1 MSLRYR
7 RVFVFAVL
15 PALLLVTATA
25 ARGQVDNSSS
35 LYLVEPTPP
44 TVNEDGKVINP
55 YLQQASYLA
64 VAIPEPRQWQVHD
77 LVTIIVRETSSAKSE
92 GELETEK
99 SMEIEGSVDAMVD
112 LKRILTDLQF
122 EPDEIAG
129 DEPRVGISF
138 GRQFEGDGEY
148 ERTDEVITRLTA
160 RVVDVKPNGT
170 LALEART
177 HLANDD
183 ETVTITVTGYC
194 RAEDVTA
201 DNSVLSTQMYDL
213 RVAKKHTG
221 EIRDASKK
229 GLFTKG
235 LDYLFN
241 F

>member
-1 MSLRYR
+1 VK
-7 RVFVFAVL
+7 RV
-15 PALLLVTATA
+15 
-25 ARGQVDNSSS
+25 
-35 LYLVEPTPP
+35 
-44 TVNEDGKVINP
+44 
-55 YLQQASYLA
+55 
-64 VAIPEPRQWQVHD
+64 
-77 LVTIIVRETSSAKSE
+77 
-92 GELETEK
+92 
-99 SMEIEGSVDAMVD
+99 
-112 LKRILTDLQF
+112 LTDLQL
-122 EPDEIAG
+122 EPEGIAG
-129 DEPRVGISF
+129 DERRVGISF